1 MKKLI
6 AVMALAAVIA
16 GCGQEPAEQFKGA
29 PTGANCQELYKE
41 KINQDRCSAMAA
53 EG

>member
-1 MKKLI
+1 MKKII
-6 AVMALAAVIA
+6 AVIALAAFAA
-16 GCGQEPAEQFKGA
+16 GCAQEPEEQFKGA
-29 PTGANCQELYKE
+29 PTGANCQEMYKE